1 MKAVIYAFCASLV
14 LASFSCL
21 AVEPTNLHVALQ
33 QLKQYHDAGTYDKD
47 VTRVNHTAL
56 RYLKA
61 RIAQATFH
69 GKPAIVLDID
79 ETSLSN
85 YQNME
90 QQRFGGTMAQI
101 NQDIEKG
108 VDPVIASTLKLYNY
122 AKAHGV
128 AVIFLTGRKEEQR
141 TITEVNLK
149 NAGYSN
155 WDKLIL
161 RDGEHRSDSA
171 FTYKTTTRK
180 ALTNEGYD
188 IILNI
193 GDQQSDLVG
202 GYADKAFKLPN
213 PYYYIG

>member
-1 MKAVIYAFCASLV
+1 MKAAIYAFCASLV

-21 AVEPTNLHVALQ
+21 AAEPTNLHVAIQ
-33 QLKQYHDAGTYDKD
+33 QLMQYHDTGVYDKD
-47 VTRVNHTAL
+47 VVRVNHHAL

-61 RIAQATFH
+61 RVAQANFH

-85 YQNME
+85 YQDME
-90 QQRFGGTMAQI
+90 HQRFGGTMAQI
-101 NQDIEKG
+101 NKDIEKG
-108 VDPVIASTLKLYNY
+108 TDPVIPSTLKLYNY
-122 AKAHGV
+122 AKTHGV

-141 TITEVNLK
+141 AITEANLK
-149 NAGYSN
+149 NAGYGD

-161 RDGEHRSDSA
+161 RDGEHRSDPA
-171 FTYKTTTRK
+171 LTYKTAARK
-180 ALTNEGYD
+180 ALVTEGYD
-188 IILNI
+188 IILNM

-213 PYYYIG
+213 PYYFIG